1 MLKLYH
7 DTNTG
12 IVYADSAPVGTTATP
27 EGRIKMWDLMKELYS
42 LDVYIPQSLRAS
54 LCEEPVIPTGSIG
67 IHEPTFAE
75 WSALHP
81 VRMQKTKATK
91 DARYFAP
98 HVATKRAAKRQ
109 GDKSHGKEKGAGP
122 HGSRNAGTMGP
133 STSRAADS
141 LLAEAR
147 RWLAEH
153 PD

>member
-1 MLKLYH
+1 MIKLFH
-7 DTNTG
+7 APDGT
-12 IVYADSAPVGTTATP
+12 VYADSAPVGTTATQ

-109 GDKSHGKEKGAGP
+109 GDKSHDN
-122 HGSRNAGTMGP
+122 GSRNAGTRTKSGKGEGA
-133 STSRAADS
+133 R